1 MVSAFRGAIDFFD
14 KLGVYDVVLPFLL
27 VFSITFAIFEKT
39 RILGSEGK
47 DNKDSRKNLNAMV
60 SFVIA
65 LFVVGSSRLV
75 SIINQGLAQV
85 ALILVI
91 LVAFLLLIGTV
102 FSAQGEDPTKLLT
115 GGWQTFGII
124 IIGISILAIFL
135 HQVGWLDSIIRYL
148 TSYWDSA
155 VVGSVVLVGLMIW
168 FVIYIT
174 KGPTASA
181 PPAGGTH

>member
-39 RILGSEGK
+39 KILGVEGK
-47 DNKDSRKNLNAMV
+47 DKDPRKNLNAMV

-65 LFVVGSSRLV
+65 LFVVASSRLV

-85 ALILVI
+85 ALIMII
-91 LVAFLLLIGTV
+91 LVAFLLLIGTL
-102 FSAQGEDPTKLLT
+102 FSGAGQDPTQFLT
-115 GGWQTFGII
+115 GGWKTYGII
-124 IIGISILAIFL
+124 ALGLGVLAVFL
-135 HQVGWLDSIIRYL
+135 NQVGWLDIIIRYL
-148 TSYWDSA
+148 TSYWDSTL
-155 VVGSVVLVGLMIW
+155 VGSIVLVGLMIW

-174 KGPTASA
+174 DQKPSTTSPPGGA
-181 PPAGGTH
+181 P